1 MTLLSAKKQVVS
13 IHEAVAGTTPTGA
26 MTDGDNA
33 DILINSAEPTF
44 DVEYIDREFL
54 RTTITKLKSIP
65 GQKTGGVTLTTEL
78 VGNSDDTFGTVPAWS
93 KFMEMAGFRLV
104 ILDRVNIGTQS
115 GWTAGSGPIRHG
127 EVITSATG
135 GGANTARVIGDVHF
149 QSGSGYLYYEEL
161 TGAMVAAEAWTTSTT
176 NLAFVAGATI
186 ETSCG
191 WAWVPVSEPEKF
203 VTIASGTFT
212 EGNVYEGSTSGQVVV
227 ASRSGTSVTRLYFRG
242 GGGISNGETLAL
254 LTGPGLDL
262 TVGGSANE
270 AYSAWPTGSI
280 RLNEDGVAVD
290 FVASRAN
297 VSFAFE
303 VNRPVT
309 MTFTTRGRWDSADS
323 GSDLSGVGDTPQIA
337 GSEAV
342 IDPKLWAGQ
351 AVGIGVNETLAD
363 MDFADNKTPCL
374 KTLTLDAGV
383 TLADVKCAHSPEGL
397 LEIVGSTRSGS
408 GSLEAN
414 ATYEGDIP
422 WLGTFRSGEVVR
434 LSCQVGGSAGDPT
447 GGFVFQM
454 PAIQYTGAAS
464 GDVDGILTRNMDFS
478 LNAGVINNLVN
489 TGGIS
494 STTGD
499 NELILMYIVTP

>member
-13 IHEAVAGTTPTGA
+13 IHEAVAGVTPTGA
-26 MTDGDNA
+26 MTNGSNA
-33 DILINSAEPTF
+33 DILLNSAEPTF

-65 GQKTGGVTLTTEL
+65 GQKTGGVTMTTEL
-78 VGNSDDTFGTVPAWS
+78 VGNATDVFSGGVPAWS

-104 ILDRVNIGTQS
+104 VLDRVNIGTQA

-127 EVITSATG
+127 EIITDTTG
-135 GGANTARVIGDVHF
+135 GDTARVIGDVHY
-149 QSGSGYLYYEEL
+149 QSGSGYLYYEAL
-161 TGAMVAAEAWTTSTT
+161 TGTMTPSEVWTTGTT
-176 NLAFVAGATI
+176 NFSFVAGATI
-186 ETSCG
+186 EASCG
-191 WAWVPVSEPEKF
+191 WAWVPVSQPEKF
-203 VTIASGTFT
+203 VTIASGTFV

-227 ASRSGTSVTRLYFRG
+227 ASRDGTSVTRLYFRG
-242 GGGISNGETLAL
+242 GGGLDNSETLTL
-254 LTGPGLDL
+254 ISGTGSNL
-262 TVGGSANE
+262 TVGGAANE

-303 VNRPVT
+303 VNRPVV

-323 GSDLSGVGDTPQIA
+323 GSDLNGVGDTPQVA

-363 MDFADNKTPCL
+363 MDFADNRTPCL
-374 KTLTLDAGV
+374 KTMTLDAGV

-414 ATYEGDIP
+414 ATNEGDIP

-434 LSCQVGGSAGDPT
+434 LSTQIGGAAGDPT

-464 GDVDGILTRNMDFS
+464 GDIDGILTRNMDFS
-478 LNAGVINNLVN
+478 LNAAVINNLVN